1 MTDRPPDRRPI
12 FILRIEGRPGAAG
25 IHGLRFLLKRLLRQ
39 YGFVCLDIREE
50 PDPTHF
56 KRPQA
61 GARRRRVR
69 AGNPISDGGRM
80 KGSTMLGKRK
90 TGTGG
95 NFLPVIKYDA
105 RAGVI
110 YTQDRVFNGDT
121 WQTEQ
126 HDVTDGLE
134 AIFDLANIQTGWLR
148 FPKGAA
154 PEMVLKPIGE
164 DIGPRPGEDYKEGL
178 RVIVKIP
185 DDDAGP
191 RELISN
197 ALALW
202 QGIDELHNAYLAEL
216 EANPGRVP
224 LVTLAD
230 VNQVNNPS
238 GISYEPV
245 FKIVDWVARPADLPI
260 RGIAVAA
267 PAPAPASAPAPAKP
281 QKRGNTRADMDDEI
295 PF

>member
-1 MTDRPPDRRPI
+1 
-12 FILRIEGRPGAAG
+12 
-25 IHGLRFLLKRLLRQ
+25 
-39 YGFVCLDIREE
+39 
-50 PDPTHF
+50 
-56 KRPQA
+56 
-61 GARRRRVR
+61 VR
-69 AGNPISDGGRM
+69 
-80 KGSTMLGKRK
+80 T
-90 TGTGG
+90 T
-95 NFLPVIKYDA
+95 
-105 RAGVI
+105 
-110 YTQDRVFNGDT
+110 
-121 WQTEQ
+121 
-126 HDVTDGLE
+126 
-134 AIFDLANIQTGWLR
+134 
-148 FPKGAA
+148 
-154 PEMVLKPIGE
+154 
-164 DIGPRPGEDYKEGL
+164 KEGL

-260 RGIAVAA
+260 SGIAVAA